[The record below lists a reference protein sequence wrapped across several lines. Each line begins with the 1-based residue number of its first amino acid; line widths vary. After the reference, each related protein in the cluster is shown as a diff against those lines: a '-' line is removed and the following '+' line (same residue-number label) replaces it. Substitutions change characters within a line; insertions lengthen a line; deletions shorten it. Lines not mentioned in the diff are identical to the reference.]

1 MSVCPC
7 LCVSL
12 VNCGVGVGV
21 GVGGTSFYVC
31 YYIILENILHN
42 GYFRD
47 RTYIYRKQ
55 NQGSY

>member
-1 MSVCPC
+1 MSVC

-21 GVGGTSFYVC
+21 GVGVGGPSIHVC

>member
-21 GVGGTSFYVC
+21 GGPSFYVC

-47 RTYIYRKQ
+47 
-55 NQGSY
+55 